1 MKFNSPPDNPFAQL
15 VFEVCQRV
23 CLWRKYLKR
32 THTFRYAQGLIHY
45 IYYIYTSFY
54 IIKLWV
60 KISGMILIYLL
71 TIIIYMLKFGLA
83 IMSWRAS

>member
-1 MKFNSPPDNPFAQL
+1 M
-15 VFEVCQRV
+15 
-23 CLWRKYLKR
+23 LKVL
-32 THTFRYAQGLIHY
+32 FIIY
-45 IYYIYTSFY
+45 IIYTQIFTSFY